1 MRLSRPFL
9 SRHAIYPWII
19 PFLIFAPITVPAQL
33 DSLIQAV
40 ETMSDDQEKADLLN
54 NLAYYTHQSDPALSI
69 RYSAKGRQLSKQ
81 LGYLQGEGK
90 SYYTEGAALKTLAQ
104 YPQALSHIDTAIGFF
119 ERVNDQRR
127 LAICLGTKG
136 LILNEIQQYTEAV
149 NFHLQAL
156 AINQELKDTL
166 AIAVDYN
173 NLSVCFLRMNQRD
186 YAQTYLK
193 EAVDLLKPL
202 QEFAFI
208 SRIYGNYSESMLDL
222 ASQKQYIDSALAY
235 AAQSGDDYY
244 LLGNLHNLASYYI
257 QTEEWNEAETYILQE
272 ISLAETYNEQVNQI
286 KARLLYADILLNDNQ
301 LQKSDEQIG
310 LVMEMA
316 KAQLSLTAP
325 SVDAYFL
332 KSEIEQKKG
341 NDTEALYWLNTYV
354 RLEDSLT
361 ELQAKQD
368 IKNQSAQFQIEAR
381 KKAVE
386 AEKANTETAQRLTQ
400 RILIFSGFLLAF
412 LVLIYQWYI
421 NQQKNQKRQAE
432 MALQAKVL
440 EAEKLQELD
449 QFKSRFFTNISH
461 ELRTPLT
468 LIISPL
474 ADVLPD
480 LRSVTIR
487 QKLSLVQQNAQR
499 LLSLVNEIMDLSKIE
514 SGRLQLQ
521 LGSTDFT
528 LLIRRIFLSFSS
540 MADAKE
546 IQYTL
551 DSLED
556 AVFVETDIDKVEK
569 IVQNLLSNA
578 IKFTPKGGAVHIKVQ
593 QEKAGFLFSVKD
605 TGLGIPEADLPRI
618 FDRFFQVQEAHAPL
632 QGGTG
637 IGLALTKELTH
648 LLEGEIHVRSEWGK
662 GSTFEV
668 YLPMKASTPPQEP
681 EIQEERSSDYTLSG
695 FAPLLI
701 SGEKPRILLVE
712 DNPEMSQYLA
722 NILAEDYQVAWA
734 GHGQQALQ
742 KIRSQSFDAIL
753 SDVMMPIMDG
763 FELRAQLNEH
773 PQWKWIPFV
782 LLTARHLET
791 DKIRGFQ
798 LGIDDYLT
806 KPFSTA
812 ELKARLHSLIQNK
825 IARET
830 FLREDQQVA
839 PEVEMSTSQ
848 QMLKKAEKTVLDNL
862 DNPQFGVEALAS
874 YMNYSAKNLRRIIKK
889 ETGLTTVN
897 FILEIRLQKARE
909 LLENRRV
916 ASVFDAQIQ
925 VGISSNSYFTK
936 KFTERFGKNPREV
949 AKA

>member
-1 MRLSRPFL
+1 
-9 SRHAIYPWII
+9 
-19 PFLIFAPITVPAQL
+19 
-33 DSLIQAV
+33 
-40 ETMSDDQEKADLLN
+40 
-54 NLAYYTHQSDPALSI
+54 
-69 RYSAKGRQLSKQ
+69 
-81 LGYLQGEGK
+81 
-90 SYYTEGAALKTLAQ
+90 
-104 YPQALSHIDTAIGFF
+104 
-119 ERVNDQRR
+119 
-127 LAICLGTKG
+127 
-136 LILNEIQQYTEAV
+136 
-149 NFHLQAL
+149 
-156 AINQELKDTL
+156 
-166 AIAVDYN
+166 
-173 NLSVCFLRMNQRD
+173 
-186 YAQTYLK
+186 
-193 EAVDLLKPL
+193 
-202 QEFAFI
+202 EFAFI

-235 AAQSGDDYY
+235 AAQSRDDYY
-244 LLGNLHNLASYYI
+244 LLGNLHNLASYFI
-257 QTEEWNEAETYILQE
+257 QIEEWDKAETYILQE
-272 ISLAETYNEQVNQI
+272 IALAETYNEQVNQI
-286 KARLLYADILLNDNQ
+286 KARLLYASILLNDNQ
-301 LQKSDEQIG
+301 IQKSDEQIG

-316 KAQLSLTAP
+316 KAQPSLTAP

-332 KSEIEQKKG
+332 KSEIEEKKG
-341 NDTEALYWLNTYV
+341 NDTEALYWLNTFV
-354 RLEDSLT
+354 SLEDSLT
-361 ELQAKQD
+361 EIQAKED

-386 AEKANTETAQRLTQ
+386 AEKANTEAARRLNQ
-400 RILIFSGFLLAF
+400 QILIFAGFFLAL
-412 LVLIYQWYI
+412 LVLVYQWYI
-421 NQQKNQKRQAE
+421 NQQKHQKRQAE

-480 LRSVTIR
+480 LRSVAIR

-499 LLSLVNEIMDLSKIE
+499 LLSLVNEIMDLSKVE
-514 SGRLQLQ
+514 SGKLELQ
-521 LGSTDFT
+521 LGSADFT
-528 LLIRRIFLSFSS
+528 SLIRRIFLSFSS
-540 MADAKE
+540 MAEAKE

-551 DSLED
+551 DLIED
-556 AVFVETDIDKVEK
+556 AVFVETDLDKVEK
-569 IVQNLLSNA
+569 IIQNLLSNA
-578 IKFTPKGGAVHIKVQ
+578 IKFTPKGGKVHVKVQ
-593 QEKAGFLFSVKD
+593 QEKVGFRFSVKD
-605 TGLGIPEADLPRI
+605 TGQGIPEADLPRV
-618 FDRFFQVQEAHAPL
+618 FDRFFQVQEANVPL

-637 IGLALTKELTH
+637 VGLALTKELTH
-648 LLEGEIHVRSEWGK
+648 LLGGDIQVQSVWGK

-668 YLPMKASTPPQEP
+668 YLPMKASTSSQEP
-681 EIQEERSSDYTLSG
+681 EVQEGQSSAYTLSG

-722 NILAEDYQVAWA
+722 NILAEEYQVTWA

-791 DKIRGFQ
+791 DKIKGFQ
-798 LGIDDYLT
+798 LGIADYLT

-825 IARET
+825 IAREIY
-830 FLREDQQVA
+830 LREEPQA
-839 PEVEMSTSQ
+839 STEAEMSTSQ
-848 QMLKKAEKTVLDNL
+848 QMLKKAEQTVLDNL

-874 YMNYSAKNLRRIIKK
+874 HMNYSAKNLRRIIKK

-916 ASVFDAQIQ
+916 ASVFDAQVQ

-949 AKA
+949 VKA

>member
-1 MRLSRPFL
+1 
-9 SRHAIYPWII
+9 
-19 PFLIFAPITVPAQL
+19 
-33 DSLIQAV
+33 
-40 ETMSDDQEKADLLN
+40 MSENQEKVDLLN
-54 NLAYYTHQSDPALSI
+54 NLAYYTHQSDPTLSI
-69 RYSAKGRQLSKQ
+69 SYSTRGRKLSKQ
-81 LGYLQGEGK
+81 LDYPQGEGK
-90 SYYTEGAALKTLAQ
+90 SYYTEGAAQKTLAQ
-104 YPQALSHIDTAIGFF
+104 YPQALSCIDTAIEIF
-119 ERVNDQRR
+119 ERINDQTR
-127 LAICLGTKG
+127 LGICYGTKG

-235 AAQSGDDYY
+235 AAQSRDDYY
-244 LLGNLHNLASYYI
+244 LLGNLHNLASYFI
-257 QTEEWNEAETYILQE
+257 QIEEWDKAETYILQE
-272 ISLAETYNEQVNQI
+272 IALAETYNEQVNQI
-286 KARLLYADILLNDNQ
+286 KARLLYASILLNDNQ
-301 LQKSDEQIG
+301 IQKSDEQIG

-316 KAQLSLTAP
+316 KAQPSLTAP

-332 KSEIEQKKG
+332 KSEIEEKKG
-341 NDTEALYWLNTYV
+341 NDTEALYWLNTFV
-354 RLEDSLT
+354 SLEDSLT
-361 ELQAKQD
+361 EIQAKED

-386 AEKANTETAQRLTQ
+386 AEKANTEAARRLNQ
-400 RILIFSGFLLAF
+400 QILIFAGFVLAL
-412 LVLIYQWYI
+412 LVLVYQWYI
-421 NQQKNQKRQAE
+421 NQQKHQKRQAE

-449 QFKSRFFTNISH
+449 QFKSRFFTNLSH

-514 SGRLQLQ
+514 SGKLELQLD
-521 LGSTDFT
+521 SADFT
-528 LLIRRIFLSFSS
+528 SLIRRIFLSFSS
-540 MADAKE
+540 MAEAKE
-546 IQYTL
+546 IQYML
-551 DSLED
+551 DLIAD
-556 AVFVETDIDKVEK
+556 PVFVETDLDKVEK
-569 IVQNLLSNA
+569 IIQNLLSNA
-578 IKFTPKGGAVHIKVQ
+578 IKFTPKGGKVHVKVQ
-593 QEKAGFLFSVKD
+593 QEKAGFRFSVKD
-605 TGLGIPEADLPRI
+605 TGQGIPEADLPRV
-618 FDRFFQVQEAHAPL
+618 FDRFFQVQEANVPL

-637 IGLALTKELTH
+637 VGLALTKELTH
-648 LLEGEIHVRSEWGK
+648 LLEGDIQVKSVWGK

-668 YLPMKASTPPQEP
+668 YLPMKASTPPREP
-681 EIQEERSSDYTLSG
+681 ETQEERSSDYTLSG

-722 NILAEDYQVAWA
+722 NILAEDYQVTWA

-791 DKIRGFQ
+791 DKIKGFQ
-798 LGIDDYLT
+798 LGIADYLT

-825 IARET
+825 IAREIY
-830 FLREDQQVA
+830 LREEPQTSTEA
-839 PEVEMSTSQ
+839 EMSTSQ
-848 QMLKKAEKTVLDNL
+848 QMLKKAEQTVLDNL
-862 DNPQFGVEALAS
+862 DNPQFGVEALARH
-874 YMNYSAKNLRRIIKK
+874 MNYSAKNLRRIIKK

-916 ASVFDAQIQ
+916 ASVFDAQVQ

-949 AKA
+949 VKA